1 MLLGSSNWRNAG
13 AALNSI
19 EVQRDGHTPPN
30 VYYLMDFFIFSFS
43 FSFPLV
49 AWYYI
54 IIEFYRSA
62 GAPTD
67 AGIEPEKSLPFGA
80 VVHGGHVT

>member
-1 MLLGSSNWRNAG
+1 MQEQLSIRLKFNETDMNDDDDVLL
-13 AALNSI
+13 
-19 EVQRDGHTPPN
+19 
-30 VYYLMDFFIFSFS
+30 LMSTIWWIFFS

-54 IIEFYRSA
+54 LLNSIDQQ
-62 GAPTD
+62 GTPTD